1 MGSYNMKDKTI
12 AILKVLLISTLT
24 VLGFYSGFILA
35 FILSPII
42 IAGVVWFAVSINNN
56 KKEV

>member
-1 MGSYNMKDKTI
+1 MKDKTI
-12 AILKVLLISTLT
+12 TILKVLLISTLT
-24 VLGFYSGFILA
+24 ILGFYSGFILA

-42 IAGVVWFAVSINNN
+42 IAGIVWFAVSINNN

>member
-1 MGSYNMKDKTI
+1 MKDKTI

-24 VLGFYSGFILA
+24 ILGFYSGFILA

-42 IAGVVWFAVSINNN
+42 IAVIVWFAVSINNN

>member
-1 MGSYNMKDKTI
+1 MGSYSMKDKTI

-24 VLGFYSGFILA
+24 ILGFYSGFILA

-42 IAGVVWFAVSINNN
+42 IAVIVWFAVSINNN